1 MVQLPHYTSEIKM
14 NRIEIDDNS
23 TGESIKRIFEIENN
37 AVYQDYIF
45 LRKEDLKWGLIL
57 NALENNWAKEIE
69 S

>member
-1 MVQLPHYTSEIKM
+1 M